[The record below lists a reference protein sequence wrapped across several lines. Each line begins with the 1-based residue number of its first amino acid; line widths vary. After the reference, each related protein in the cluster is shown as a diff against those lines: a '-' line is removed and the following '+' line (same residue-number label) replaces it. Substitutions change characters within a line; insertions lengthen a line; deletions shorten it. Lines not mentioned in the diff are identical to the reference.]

1 MSLIDL
7 SDILLQNL
15 NRPILQITLS
25 QNEIVYLKK
34 LINERPSLF
43 LKMSISINKIIYDN
57 IVYLQDI
64 PQIILLLSDIYRSNI
79 IEEILPG
86 IDLINI
92 IEYTINSIINSKLL
106 YFQDDIDIIKLL
118 VNSSIEL
125 LRIKISI
132 IEKEKEKDDKKE
144 EEIKYCCFYF

>member
-25 QNEIVYLKK
+25 QNEIQYLKK
-34 LINERPSLF
+34 LINDRPVLF
-43 LKMSISINKIIYDN
+43 LKMTISINKIIYDN

-118 VNSSIEL
+118 VDSSIEL

-132 IEKEKEKDDKKE
+132 IEKEKHDKK

>member
-1 MSLIDL
+1 MSLDNL
-7 SDILLQNL
+7 SDILLENL

-25 QNEIVYLKK
+25 QNETQYLKK
-34 LINERPSLF
+34 LINDSPSLF
-43 LKMSISINKIIYDN
+43 LKMSININKIIYDN

-64 PQIILLLSDIYRSNI
+64 PQVILLLSDMYRSNI

-106 YFQDDIDIIKLL
+106 SFQDDIDIIKLL
-118 VNSSIEL
+118 IDSSIEL

-132 IEKEKEKDDKKE
+132 IEKEKEYKE
-144 EEIKYCCFYF
+144 EEEVKYCCFYF